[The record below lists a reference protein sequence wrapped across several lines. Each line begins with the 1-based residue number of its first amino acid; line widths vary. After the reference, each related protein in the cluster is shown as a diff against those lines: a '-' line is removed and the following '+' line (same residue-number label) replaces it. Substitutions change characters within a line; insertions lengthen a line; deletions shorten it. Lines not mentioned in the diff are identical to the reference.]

1 LCRHTCSAS
10 PSAGAL
16 AHQELGAQRSPR
28 FYVQHSL
35 LTEAPFNGILA
46 LDGDEGRH
54 CIKALRLTEGCQVE
68 LCDGRG
74 STLQAVITAIEKS
87 ACRALLEPV
96 AAPVHHPWQ
105 GPSIT
110 LAVACTTLKGGRAD
124 WLVEKA
130 CELGARTFVPL
141 VTARS
146 QPTASGNKYKPAGKG
161 KGRAADVSSSDYV
174 PSRLERVAI
183 AATKQS
189 LRTHAMVLEP
199 PCTLESFL
207 PQLKPTEDSL
217 SLVAAAGAEPLTKHL
232 QIGLQDRSSSRSTTP
247 FQYDHK
253 SSHDGAYNTDH
264 LRDHDSDHGGVGKP
278 QGKQPPQGLDH
289 VVLLVGPEGDWTAE
303 ELVTMVDAG
312 ASPVGLG
319 PLRLRTETAA
329 ISLLAATSNLLLR
342 S

>member
-1 LCRHTCSAS
+1 MYLSRAGCVISKEMLPCVARVAS
-10 PSAGAL
+10 TTGK
-16 AHQELGAQRSPR
+16 RSPTKAEILGITR
-28 FYVQHSL
+28 IKEIL
-35 LTEAPFNGILA
+35 LLA
-46 LDGDEGRH
+46 
-54 CIKALRLTEGCQVE
+54 
-68 LCDGRG
+68 
-74 STLQAVITAIEKS
+74 
-87 ACRALLEPV
+87 
-96 AAPVHHPWQ
+96 
-105 GPSIT
+105 
-110 LAVACTTLKGGRAD
+110 
-124 WLVEKA
+124 
-130 CELGARTFVPL
+130 
-141 VTARS
+141 
-146 QPTASGNKYKPAGKG
+146 
-161 KGRAADVSSSDYV
+161 
-174 PSRLERVAI
+174 
-183 AATKQS
+183 S